1 MVIGFVINGMD
12 TEREGYTTVHLA
24 YQAHRMGH
32 RVVFIGVGELSYTP
46 DGHMGG
52 KAHEPPKKEFRTVS
66 SFFSAVQK
74 ARPKHISSSELD
86 VLMLRNDPSNDM
98 VERPWAVQAGI
109 LYGAVAEANGVIV
122 LNDPHSLAGAI
133 NKMYFQHFPAI
144 LRPRTL
150 ITRDVQEIRAFFKEQ
165 KQRMI
170 LKPLQGSGG
179 SNVFKVDAKTIG
191 NLNQIIDAI
200 SRDGY
205 VIAQE
210 YLTAAKDGDI
220 RLFVMNGQP
229 LVTGGNY
236 AAFRRVG
243 AADDIRSNISAGG
256 HPEMVKVTDEILGL
270 VEVVR
275 PKLVS
280 DGMFLV
286 GLDIVGDKLMEI
298 NVLSPG
304 GLNLIGAAQKVNH
317 VETVVQAIEKKVHYK
332 KLYGTNISNKDL
344 AIM

>member
-1 MVIGFVINGMD
+1 MVIGFVINGISS
-12 TEREGYTTVHLA
+12 ESENYTTVHLA
-24 YQAHRMGH
+24 FQAHKMGH
-32 RVVFIGVGELSYTP
+32 RAVFFGVGELSYTP
-46 DGHMGG
+46 DGHMGA
-52 KAHEPPKKEFRTVS
+52 KAHEAPQQQYKTVS
-66 SFFSAVQK
+66 SYFNACKK
-74 ARPKHISSSELD
+74 AEPKHVSSAELD
-86 VLMLRNDPSNDM
+86 VLLLRNDPSEDM
-98 VERPWAVQAGI
+98 SERPWAVQAGI

-122 LNDPHSLAGAI
+122 LNDPTNLAGAI

-150 ITRDVQEIRAFFKEQ
+150 ITRDVEEIRKFFAEQ
-165 KQRMI
+165 KQKMI

-191 NLNQIIDAI
+191 NLTQIIDAI

-210 YLTAAKDGDI
+210 FLPAANDGDV
-220 RLFVMNGQP
+220 RLFVMNGSP
-229 LVTGGNY
+229 LITDGEY
-236 AAFRRVG
+236 AAFRRRSAEG
-243 AADDIRSNISAGG
+243 DIRSNISAGG
-256 HPEMVKVTDEILGL
+256 HPESVKVTDEILEL

-304 GLNLIGAAQKVNH
+304 GLNLIGQMQKVNH
-317 VETVVQAIEKKVHYK
+317 METVMEAIEKKVHYK
-332 KLYGTNISNKDL
+332 QLYGTNISNRDL

>member
-1 MVIGFVINGMD
+1 MTIGFVINSMAS
-12 TEREGYTTVHLA
+12 EHESYTTVHLA
-24 YQAHRMGH
+24 YHALKMGH
-32 RVVFIGVGELSYTP
+32 RPIFFGVGDLSYTP

-52 KAHEPPKKEFRTVS
+52 KAQEPAARAYKSVS
-66 SFFSAVQK
+66 SFYKACQK
-74 ARPKHISSSELD
+74 AKPKHVSSAELD

-98 VERPWAVQAGI
+98 VTRPWAVHAGI

-122 LNDPHSLAGAI
+122 LNDPTSLASAT

-150 ITRDVQEIRAFFKEQ
+150 ITRDVAEIRKFFNEQ
-165 KQRMI
+165 KQKMI

-191 NLNQIIDAI
+191 NLSQIIDAI

-210 YLTAAKDGDI
+210 YLPAAKEGDI
-220 RLFVMNGQP
+220 RMFVMNGNP
-229 LVTGGNY
+229 LVVDGKY

-243 AADDIRSNISAGG
+243 AEGDIRSNISAGG
-256 HPEMVKVTDEILGL
+256 HPETVKITDEILQL

-304 GLNLIGAAQKVNH
+304 GLNVVSQMHKVNFLQP
-317 VETVVQAIEKKVHYK
+317 VIEAIEKKVHYK
-332 KLYGTNISNKDL
+332 KLYGSNIPNRNI
-344 AIM
+344 AMM

>member
-12 TEREGYTTVHLA
+12 TERECYTTVHLA
-24 YQAHRMGH
+24 FQAHRMGH
-32 RVVFIGVGELSYTP
+32 RVVFMGVGELSYTP

-52 KAHEPPKKEFRTVS
+52 KAHEPPKKEFRSVT
-66 SFFSAVQK
+66 SFFNAVQK
-74 ARPKHISSSELD
+74 ARPKHVSSAELD
-86 VLMLRNDPSNDM
+86 VLMLRNDPSQDM
-98 VERPWAVQAGI
+98 DSRPWAVQAGI

-122 LNDPHSLAGAI
+122 LNDPGSLAGAI

-150 ITRDVQEIRAFFKEQ
+150 ITRDVQEIRTFFKDQ

-179 SNVFKVDAKTIG
+179 TNVFKVDAKTIG
-191 NLNQIIDAI
+191 NLSQIIDAI

-210 YLTAAKDGDI
+210 YLPAAREGDI

-229 LVTGGNY
+229 LVTDGKY

-243 AADDIRSNISAGG
+243 AEDDIRSNISAGG
-256 HPEMVKVTDEILGL
+256 HAEAVKVTDDILEL

-304 GLNLIGAAQKVNH
+304 GLNLIGHSQKVSH
-317 VETVVQAIEKKVHYK
+317 VETVMLAIEKKVHYK
-332 KLYGTNISNKDL
+332 QLYGTNIGNKNL
-344 AIM
+344 AVM

>member
-1 MVIGFVINGMD
+1 
-12 TEREGYTTVHLA
+12 
-24 YQAHRMGH
+24 
-32 RVVFIGVGELSYTP
+32 
-46 DGHMGG
+46 
-52 KAHEPPKKEFRTVS
+52 
-66 SFFSAVQK
+66 
-74 ARPKHISSSELD
+74 
-86 VLMLRNDPSNDM
+86 
-98 VERPWAVQAGI
+98 
-109 LYGAVAEANGVIV
+109 
-122 LNDPHSLAGAI
+122 
-133 NKMYFQHFPAI
+133 

-150 ITRDVQEIRAFFKEQ
+150 ITRDVEEIRNFFEEQ
-165 KQRMI
+165 KQKMI

-191 NLNQIIDAI
+191 NLSQIIDAI

-220 RLFVMNGQP
+220 RLFVMNGSP
-229 LVTGGNY
+229 LIVDGKY

-243 AADDIRSNISAGG
+243 AKGDIRSNISAGG
-256 HPEMVKVTDEILGL
+256 HPENVKITDEILQL

-304 GLNLIGAAQKVNH
+304 GLNVVSQMQKVNFLQP
-317 VETVVQAIEKKVHYK
+317 VIEAIEKKVQYK
-332 KLYGTNISNKDL
+332 KLYGTTIPNKNI
-344 AIM
+344 AMM